1 MSRSVIVLGA
11 GMVGVSVALH
21 LQRRGAQVLLLD
33 RAPPG
38 EGASFGNAGLIQR
51 EAVHP
56 HPFPRDIATL
66 WRMAQNRSVDASYHP
81 SALLKLA
88 GPLFRYWWHSAP
100 SRYRPIAEAYARLI
114 VTCIDEHVALTKNT
128 DAAALLRPIGWM
140 RLYGKQAEWNA
151 ALAEAETL
159 KREHGVNYKALDQ
172 AGIAAAEPHLLVKRL
187 GAIHWTDPLSVSD
200 PQALTLFY
208 ARLFAEAG
216 GRMVHGD
223 AMSLQRKGNAWQ
235 VQSDEGTHD
244 AAEVVVALGSASGR
258 LTSRFGYAPPLFGKR
273 GYHRHYRLQGNAV
286 LNHGFLDSDSG
297 FVLVPMRAGVRLTTG
312 AEFAPD
318 DAPKTP
324 VQLARAEP
332 LARGLLPLADAV
344 EAEPWMGVRPCTPD
358 MLPIIGPLPGQQ
370 GAWCAFGHAHQGF
383 TLGPTTGRLLAE
395 MMMGETPFIDPKP
408 YRPARY

>member
-1 MSRSVIVLGA
+1 WPHDAREPLQLRCSDGDRSLGVLTDLGHASTHVVQSLRGCHALLLEANHDTGMLSRS
-11 GMVGVSVALH
+11 
-21 LQRRGAQVLLLD
+21 
-33 RAPPG
+33 
-38 EGASFGNAGLIQR
+38 
-51 EAVHP
+51 
-56 HPFPRDIATL
+56 
-66 WRMAQNRSVDASYHP
+66 SYP
-81 SALLKLA
+81 AFLRKRIA
-88 GPLFRYWWHSAP
+88 GPLGHLSN
-100 SRYRPIAEAYARLI
+100 
-114 VTCIDEHVALTKNT
+114 D

-235 VQSDEGTHD
+235 VQSHEGTHD

-395 MMMGETPFIDPKP
+395 MMMGET
-408 YRPARY
+408 

>member
-81 SALLKLA
+81 TALLKLA

-151 ALAEAETL
+151 ALAEAEAL

-235 VQSDEGTHD
+235 VQSHEGTHD

-344 EAEPWMGVRPCTPD
+344 EDEPWMGVRPCTPD
-358 MLPIIGPLPGQQ
+358 MLPIIGPLPGQH

-408 YRPARY
+408 YLPARY